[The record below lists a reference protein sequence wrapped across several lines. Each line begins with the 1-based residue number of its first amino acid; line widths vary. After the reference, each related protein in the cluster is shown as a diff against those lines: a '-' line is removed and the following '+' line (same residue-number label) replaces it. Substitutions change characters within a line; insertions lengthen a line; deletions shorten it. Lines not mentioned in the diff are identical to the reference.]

1 MDGEERRAARVLTE
15 TMAYALLGTCWGLL
29 AALLGARALG
39 PSILYGVFAS
49 PLIGL
54 AVGRALHP
62 RFARAAGVYR
72 ALIAFASLY
81 MGAVLFGMAVGVGEL
96 VRRRGVDALEVLWRG
111 VASVL
116 YGTSL
121 FVIALW
127 PLAYLSHVLLAHAL
141 LAADRWPRPGRP
153 RR

>member
-1 MDGEERRAARVLTE
+1 
-15 TMAYALLGTCWGLL
+15 MAYALLGTCWGLL
-29 AALLGARALG
+29 AALLGGRALG
-39 PSILYGVFAS
+39 QPILYGVFAS

-54 AVGRALHP
+54 VVGRALHP
-62 RFARAAGVYR
+62 RFVRAAGVYR

-81 MGAVLFGMAVGVGEL
+81 MGAVLFGLAVGVGEL
-96 VRRRGVDALEVLWRG
+96 VRRRGVEELEVLWQG

-127 PLAYLSHVLLAHAL
+127 PLAYLSHALLAHVLLA
-141 LAADRWPRPGRP
+141 DRRWARLGR

>member
-1 MDGEERRAARVLTE
+1 M
-15 TMAYALLGTCWGLL
+15 MAYALIGTCWGLL
-29 AALLGARALG
+29 AALLGGRALG

-49 PLIGL
+49 PLIGV
-54 AVGRALHP
+54 AVGRFLHP
-62 RFARAAGVYR
+62 RFVRAAGTYR

-81 MGAVLFGMAVGVGEL
+81 ASALVFGLAIGLGEL
-96 VRRRGVDALEVLWRG
+96 LRGGEAEGVEVVWQG

-127 PLAYLSHVLLAHAL
+127 PLAYLTHVLFAI
-141 LAADRWPRPGRP
+141 DPPWW
-153 RR
+153 RRSK

>member
-1 MDGEERRAARVLTE
+1 
-15 TMAYALLGTCWGLL
+15 MAYALLGTCWGLL
-29 AALLGARALG
+29 AALLGGRALG
-39 PSILYGVFAS
+39 PPILYGVFAS

-54 AVGRALHP
+54 AVGRALQP
-62 RFARAAGVYR
+62 RFARAVGVYR

-81 MGAVLFGMAVGVGEL
+81 IGAVLFGLAVGVGQV
-96 VRRRGVDALEVLWRG
+96 VRRPGGEGLEVVGQG

-127 PLAYLSHVLLAHAL
+127 PLAYLTHAL
-141 LAADRWPRPGRP
+141 LAADRRWWRNLGRG
-153 RR
+153 RE